1 MRQRLSQL
9 ENLLKNNHKRLFNLV
24 FSLEI
29 RGSNLLRYK
38 IYVVF
43 RRSGKGFIIKI
54 KIMLL
59 K

>member
-43 RRSGKGFIIKI
+43 RRSGKGFI
-54 KIMLL
+54 LL
-59 K
+59 R